1 MKTGRLIYNA
11 SYCIGLVLQ
20 VKDNKMSLDDV
31 MMVLDKDYQTWYT
44 TYWAPITD
52 INKKAK
58 DAQAL
63 AYYDRYEEAL
73 AKQKQ
78 FISEAEYY
86 AKIYKENELAYIAA
100 NREYKYN
107 RGQLGGIQKA
117 INEILRENAKGK
129 VLLYRGVYEFEDSRG
144 YTYPK
149 RIKKEREWVN
159 QNLLSAETYDMI
171 LDQAVANFNE
181 LLEDRELALSEAKT
195 NFKAATI
202 ARDQAYDA
210 LNISRGRNEQA
221 ALAAK
226 DADYYINQYNKL
238 KKETI
243 EYQLYR
249 LFLSF

>member
-1 MKTGRLIYNA
+1 MKTGRLIYNVV
-11 SYCIGLVLQ
+11 YCIGLVLQ
-20 VKDNKMSLDDV
+20 VKDKKMSLEDV
-31 MMVLDKDYQTWYT
+31 MIVLDKDYQAWYT
-44 TYWAPITD
+44 TYLAPIDD

-73 AKQKQ
+73 EKQKQ
-78 FISEAEYY
+78 FITEASNY
-86 AKIYKENELAYIAA
+86 AKIYKERELAYLEA
-100 NREYKYN
+100 NRDYRYH
-107 RGQLGGIQKA
+107 RGRLGGIQKA
-117 INEILRENAKGK
+117 VNEILRENATGK
-129 VLLYRGVYEFEDSRG
+129 VLLYPGVYEFENKTG
-144 YTYPK
+144 YTYK
-149 RIKKEREWVN
+149 RNIERRTWVN
-159 QNLLSAETYDMI
+159 QNLLSAETYDDV
-171 LDQAVANFNE
+171 LTQAVANFNE
-181 LLEDRELALSEAKT
+181 LLEERQESIEQEKI

-210 LNISRGRNEQA
+210 LNISRGKNEQA

>member
-11 SYCIGLVLQ
+11 AYCIGLVLQ
-20 VKDNKMSLDDV
+20 VKDNKMSLEDV
-31 MMVLDKDYQTWYT
+31 MAVLDKDYQTWYT
-44 TYWAPITD
+44 TYLAPIED

-58 DAQAL
+58 DAQML
-63 AYYDRYEEAL
+63 TLYGRYEEAI

-78 FISEAEYY
+78 FITEANNY
-86 AKIYKENELAYIAA
+86 AKIYKENEIAYLAA

-117 INEILRENAKGK
+117 INEILRENATGK
-129 VLLYRGVYEFEDSRG
+129 VLLYPGVYEFENNAG
-144 YTYPK
+144 YTYRRNIEK
-149 RIKKEREWVN
+149 RTWVN
-159 QNLLSAETYDMI
+159 QNLLSAETYDDV
-171 LDQAVANFNE
+171 LTQAVANFNS
-181 LLEDRELALSEAKT
+181 LLEDRELALSEAKI
-195 NFKAATI
+195 NFKAASI

-210 LNISRGRNEQA
+210 LNISRGKNEQA

>member
-1 MKTGRLIYNA
+1 MKIGRLIYNA

-44 TYWAPITD
+44 TYWAPIND

-86 AKIYKENELAYIAA
+86 AKIYKENELTYIAA

-107 RGQLGGIQKA
+107 RGQLGGIQKS

-129 VLLYRGVYEFEDSRG
+129 VLLYPGVYEFENNAG
-144 YTYPK
+144 YTY
-149 RIKKEREWVN
+149 RRNIERRTWVN
-159 QNLLSAETYDMI
+159 QNLLSAETYDDV
-171 LDQAVANFNE
+171 LTQAVANFNS

-195 NFKAATI
+195 NFKAASI

>member
-11 SYCIGLVLQ
+11 AYCIGLVLQ

-31 MMVLDKDYQTWYT
+31 MIILDKDYQAWYT
-44 TYWAPITD
+44 IYWAPIED
-52 INKKAK
+52 VNKKAK
-58 DAQAL
+58 DAQMLAL
-63 AYYDRYEEAL
+63 YGRYEEAIE
-73 AKQKQ
+73 KQKQ
-78 FISEAEYY
+78 FISEATKY
-86 AKIYKENELAYIAA
+86 AKIYKENEIAYLSA
-100 NREYKYN
+100 NKAYMSQRGRVGALQKY
-107 RGQLGGIQKA
+107 

-129 VLLYRGVYEFEDSRG
+129 VRINVGAYRRFDPYTGDYE
-144 YTYPK
+144 YYLK
-149 RIKKEREWVN
+149 RKWVD
-159 QNLLSAETYDMI
+159 QNILSAEEYDDV
-171 LDQAVANFNE
+171 LTQAVAEFND
-181 LLEDRELALSEAKT
+181 LLEDRELALTEAKT
-195 NFKAATI
+195 NFEAASI

-210 LNISRGRNEQA
+210 LNISKGKNEQA

>member
-11 SYCIGLVLQ
+11 GYCIGLVLQ
-20 VKDNKMSLDDV
+20 VKDNKMSLEDV
-31 MMVLDKDYQTWYT
+31 MIILDKDYQAWYT
-44 TYWAPITD
+44 IYWAPIED

-58 DAQAL
+58 DAQML
-63 AYYDRYEEAL
+63 AIYGRYEEAI

-78 FISEAEYY
+78 FITEASNY
-86 AKIYKENELAYIAA
+86 AKIYKEREIAYLSANEAYMSQ
-100 NREYKYN
+100 
-107 RGQLGGIQKA
+107 RGRVGGIQRG

-129 VLLYRGVYEFEDSRG
+129 VRIDVGAYRRFDP
-144 YTYPK
+144 YTGDYDYYIK
-149 RIKKEREWVN
+149 RKWVD
-159 QNLLSAETYDMI
+159 QNILSAEEYDDV
-171 LDQAVANFNE
+171 LTQAVAEFND
-181 LLEDRELALSEAKT
+181 LLEDRELALTEAKT
-195 NFKAATI
+195 NFEAASI

-210 LNISRGRNEQA
+210 LNISKGKNEQA
-221 ALAAK
+221 ALAAR

>member
-11 SYCIGLVLQ
+11 AYCIGLVLQ
-20 VKDNKMSLDDV
+20 VKDNNMSLEDV
-31 MMVLDKDYQTWYT
+31 MIVLDKDYQTWYT
-44 TYWAPITD
+44 TYWAPIND

-78 FISEAEYY
+78 FITEAEYY

-129 VLLYRGVYEFEDSRG
+129 VLLYPGYYEFETKTG
-144 YTYPK
+144 YTYGRHIEK
-149 RIKKEREWVN
+149 RTWVN
-159 QNLLSAETYDMI
+159 QNLLSAETYDDI
-171 LDQAVANFNE
+171 LTQAVANFNE
-181 LLEDRELALSEAKT
+181 LLEERELALSEAKT
-195 NFKAATI
+195 NFKAASI
-202 ARDQAYDA
+202 ARSQAYDA
-210 LNISRGRNEQA
+210 LNISKGRNEQA

>member
-44 TYWAPITD
+44 TYWAPIND

-107 RGQLGGIQKA
+107 RGQLGGIQKS

-129 VLLYRGVYEFEDSRG
+129 VLLYPGVYEFENKNG
-144 YTYPK
+144 YTYLKHLEK
-149 RIKKEREWVN
+149 RKWVN
-159 QNLLSAETYDMI
+159 QNLLSADTYDMI
-171 LDQAVANFNE
+171 LDQAVANFNS

-195 NFKAATI
+195 NFKAASI

-210 LNISRGRNEQA
+210 LNISRGKNEQA

>member
-1 MKTGRLIYNA
+1 MKIGRLIYNV

-20 VKDNKMSLDDV
+20 VKDNKMSLEDV
-31 MMVLDKDYQTWYT
+31 MLVLDKDYQTWYT
-44 TYWAPITD
+44 TYWAPIND

-78 FISEAEYY
+78 FITEAKYY
-86 AKIYKENELAYIAA
+86 ANLYKENEIAYIAA

-129 VLLYRGVYEFEDSRG
+129 VLLYPGVYEFENNSG
-144 YTYPK
+144 YTYRRNIEK
-149 RIKKEREWVN
+149 RTWVN
-159 QNLLSAETYDMI
+159 QNLLSAETYDDV
-171 LDQAVANFNE
+171 LTQAVANFND
-181 LLEDRELALSEAKT
+181 LLETRQEALDLAKT
-195 NFKAATI
+195 NFTAASI
-202 ARDQAYDA
+202 ARNQAYDA

>member
-1 MKTGRLIYNA
+1 MKTGRLIYNVA
-11 SYCIGLVLQ
+11 YCIGLVLQ
-20 VKDNKMSLDDV
+20 VKDNKMSLEDV
-31 MMVLDKDYQTWYT
+31 MIVLDKDYQTWYT
-44 TYWAPITD
+44 TYLAPIND

-58 DAQAL
+58 DAQLLAL
-63 AYYDRYEEAL
+63 YGRYEEAI

-78 FISEAEYY
+78 FITEAEYY
-86 AKIYKENELAYIAA
+86 AKIYKENEFAYIAA

-129 VLLYRGVYEFEDSRG
+129 VLLYPGVYEFENNRG
-144 YTYPK
+144 YTYK
-149 RIKKEREWVN
+149 RNIERRTWVN
-159 QNLLSAETYDMI
+159 QNLLSAETYDDV
-171 LDQAVANFNE
+171 LTQAVANFNE
-181 LLEDRELALSEAKT
+181 LLEERQESLDLAKT
-195 NFKAATI
+195 NFTAASI

-210 LNISRGRNEQA
+210 LNISKGRNEQA

-226 DADYYINQYNKL
+226 DADYYIKQYNKL

>member
-31 MMVLDKDYQTWYT
+31 MIVLDKDYQTWYT
-44 TYWAPITD
+44 TYWAPIND

-100 NREYKYN
+100 NREYNYN

-117 INEILRENAKGK
+117 INEILRENATGK
-129 VLLYRGVYEFEDSRG
+129 VLLYRGVYEFENKAG

-149 RIKKEREWVN
+149 YIKKRTWVN
-159 QNLLSAETYDMI
+159 QNLLSAETYDDI
-171 LDQAVANFNE
+171 LTQAVANFNE

-195 NFKAATI
+195 NFKAASI

>member
-44 TYWAPITD
+44 TYWAPIND

-78 FISEAEYY
+78 FITEAEYY
-86 AKIYKENELAYIAA
+86 TKIYKENELAYIAA

-129 VLLYRGVYEFEDSRG
+129 VLLYPGVYEFETNAG
-144 YTYPK
+144 YTYTRHLEK
-149 RIKKEREWVN
+149 RKWVN
-159 QNLLSAETYDMI
+159 QNLLSAETYDDV
-171 LDQAVANFNE
+171 LDQAVANFNS

-195 NFKAATI
+195 NFKAASI

>member
-1 MKTGRLIYNA
+1 MKIGRLIYNVA
-11 SYCIGLVLQ
+11 YCIGLVLQ
-20 VKDNKMSLDDV
+20 VKDNKMSLEDV
-31 MMVLDKDYQTWYT
+31 MAVLDKDYQTWYT
-44 TYWAPITD
+44 TYLAPIED

-58 DAQAL
+58 DAQML
-63 AYYDRYEEAL
+63 TLYGRYEEAL

-78 FISEAEYY
+78 FISEANKY
-86 AKIYKENELAYIAA
+86 AKIYKENEIAYLAA

-129 VLLYRGVYEFEDSRG
+129 VLLYPGVYEFENNRG
-144 YTYPK
+144 YTYK
-149 RIKKEREWVN
+149 RNIERRIWVN
-159 QNLLSAETYDMI
+159 QNLLSAETYDDV
-171 LDQAVANFNE
+171 LTQAVANFNE

-195 NFKAATI
+195 NFKAASI

-210 LNISRGRNEQA
+210 LNISRGKNEQA

>member
-1 MKTGRLIYNA
+1 MKTGRLIYNVA
-11 SYCIGLVLQ
+11 YCIGLVLQ
-20 VKDNKMSLDDV
+20 VKDNKMSLEDV
-31 MMVLDKDYQTWYT
+31 MAVLDKDYQTWYT
-44 TYWAPITD
+44 TYLAPIEN

-78 FISEAEYY
+78 FITEASNY
-86 AKIYKENELAYIAA
+86 AKLYKEKEIAYLEA
-100 NREYKYN
+100 NREYKYH
-107 RGQLGGIQKA
+107 RGRVGGIQRA
-117 INEILRENAKGK
+117 INEILRENATGK
-129 VLLYRGVYEFEDSRG
+129 VLLYPGVYEFENSRG
-144 YTYPK
+144 ETYNRNLEK
-149 RIKKEREWVN
+149 RTWVN
-159 QNLLSAETYDMI
+159 QNLLSARTYDDV
-171 LDQAVANFNE
+171 LTQAVENFNE
-181 LLEDRELALSEAKT
+181 LLEERQESIEQEKI
-195 NFKAATI
+195 NFKAASI

-210 LNISRGRNEQA
+210 LNISRGKNEQA